1 MVNGFISDDHTVDF
15 HHAQIL
21 MSSCL
26 TNSQSYRFIEVQSL
40 AAVGGKQ
47 KDLVLTVWRV
57 CLHDSDADVRFEAT
71 NGLNFYR
78 KAWRDLEDVDHA
90 SPPRDN
96 LVWTN

>member
-1 MVNGFISDDHTVDF
+1 MPALIRLVKD
-15 HHAQIL
+15 
-21 MSSCL
+21 
-26 TNSQSYRFIEVQSL
+26 TNSQSHRFIEVQTL

-47 KDLVLTVWRV
+47 KDLVLTVLRV
-57 CLHDSDADVRFEAT
+57 CLHDSDADVRFEAP

-78 KAWRDLEDVDHA
+78 KAWRDLEDVDQA